1 MEQGPAGCVLGRD
14 QECIQVFNFTLEVGF
29 PVINDDEFDEL
40 VSPEQSQMMREAMS
54 EPGIKHKF
62 VKGLDGHDDLQL
74 YRKSGTW
81 RDFHADSMLVEMD
94 GQAYVMVALARSKAG
109 GATWMESLA
118 EPLHRLATSP
128 PATNTAAG
136 PTTIGAVIGP
146 AP

>member
-1 MEQGPAGCVLGRD
+1 MLGRD